1 MKHQRASS
9 AYEEEERRKKN
20 LELGRPE
27 IDSIEEVEVVQ
38 HLNLFFYYLYYYK
51 R

>member
-20 LELGRPE
+20 EELGKAE
-27 IDSIEEVEVVQ
+27 EFIEEVEVVQ
-38 HLNLFFYYLYYYK
+38 HLNLFF
-51 R
+51 